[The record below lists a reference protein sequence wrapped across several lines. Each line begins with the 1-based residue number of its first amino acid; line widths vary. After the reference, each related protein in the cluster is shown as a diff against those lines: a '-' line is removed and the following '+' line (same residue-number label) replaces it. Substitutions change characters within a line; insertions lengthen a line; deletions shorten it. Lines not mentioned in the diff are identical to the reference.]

1 VIFPTKGQVALRDE
15 PAPACGPGQV
25 LCRTLFSGVTNG
37 TERNVLMGGNY
48 GGSWPA
54 RCGYQTVGRVIE
66 VGAGVQ
72 GFAGGDLVYSGD
84 FHQHV
89 AFFAANVGSPTDPNN
104 LVLRLPPG
112 IDPRHAALFGMASV
126 ALHDVRRAG
135 VRLGDRVLVV
145 GAGCI
150 GQFTAQCARAAGARV
165 TVCDLD
171 GRRLAIARELGAQHT
186 VVTADETDWQALRAE
201 RGPFDVVF
209 EDSGGPI
216 LDRVIGSN
224 WGQGLVR
231 HRGKVVLIAGRS
243 RVDYSFNAGQGS
255 ELEVLQA
262 SHFERSDIE
271 ELCRLV
277 GEGVVK
283 IAPLLQAV
291 VPIAQ
296 AVALYDRLR
305 DEPNSLLGT
314 VFDWGA

>member
-1 VIFPTKGQVALRDE
+1 
-15 PAPACGPGQV
+15 
-25 LCRTLFSGVTNG
+25 
-37 TERNVLMGGNY
+37 
-48 GGSWPA
+48 
-54 RCGYQTVGRVIE
+54 
-66 VGAGVQ
+66 
-72 GFAGGDLVYSGD
+72 
-84 FHQHV
+84 
-89 AFFAANVGSPTDPNN
+89 
-104 LVLRLPPG
+104 
-112 IDPRHAALFGMASV
+112 
-126 ALHDVRRAG
+126 
-135 VRLGDRVLVV
+135 
-145 GAGCI
+145 
-150 GQFTAQCARAAGARV
+150 
-165 TVCDLD
+165 
-171 GRRLAIARELGAQHT
+171 
-186 VVTADETDWQALRAE
+186 
-201 RGPFDVVF
+201 VVF